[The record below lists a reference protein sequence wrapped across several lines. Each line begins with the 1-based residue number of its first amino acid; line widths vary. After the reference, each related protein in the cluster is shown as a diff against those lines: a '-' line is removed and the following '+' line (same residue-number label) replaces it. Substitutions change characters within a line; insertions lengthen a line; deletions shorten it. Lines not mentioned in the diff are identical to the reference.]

1 MATAL
6 PRATPTDHPRLT
18 CDDNARRI
26 VRELRRL
33 PERRDLLDLN
43 ELNLIEQARAL
54 GWTWDDLAAAYPPSP
69 QTGKGWSVEGVRR
82 RWQILNTRL
91 RDACDGGRP

>member
-6 PRATPTDHPRLT
+6 PRATPIDHPRLT
-18 CDDNARRI
+18 ADSNARRI
-26 VRELRRL
+26 TRELRRL
-33 PERRDLLDLN
+33 GPRRDLLDLN

-69 QTGKGWSVEGVRR
+69 QTGKNWSIEGVRR
-82 RWQILNTRL
+82 RWQILNDRF
-91 RDACDGGRP
+91 RDADGGQP